1 MTVLLGTLA
10 VMIVGPF
17 YALFNYP
24 LITIGIPV
32 GFVLFYK
39 LFGKLFKWLGLE

>member
-1 MTVLLGTLA
+1 MTTILGTLA

-17 YALFNYP
+17 YMLFNYP

-32 GFVLFYK
+32 VVVVVSK
-39 LFGKLFKWLGLE
+39 LMDKLYEAMGLK